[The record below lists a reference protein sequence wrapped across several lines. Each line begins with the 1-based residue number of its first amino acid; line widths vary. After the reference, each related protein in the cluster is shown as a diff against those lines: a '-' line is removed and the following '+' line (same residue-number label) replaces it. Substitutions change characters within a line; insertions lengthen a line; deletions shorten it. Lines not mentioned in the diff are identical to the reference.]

1 MITIKGPE
9 LEERYG
15 KRALYSDGVAPKQA
29 KLSSVKKAMMLG
41 FVPDVQE
48 NFFNVKTLIQKIDLT
63 GLNVSFSVDIKMALY
78 LIGKQSAGCKF
89 NCIYCTCKA
98 PWTEPGKL
106 LTLGDLNNFLHD
118 YIAGGQKDAMEFNN
132 VVHQNLLQP
141 PHDDSTL
148 VLDVVNIPSLHIL
161 LGVTTKLLSHIV
173 SCFGEEDND
182 KVRGKQ
188 FYDKFLKSINVTEK
202 LPGRLE
208 GNQCEKVLDN
218 TRTLLRMAKNLHS
231 SIAVKVMP
239 VVNVMDAFSEVKSSC
254 FGERLKGDWSGTID
268 KFSALYRDLDGI
280 SVPPKT
286 HILEV
291 SYNIN

>member
-9 LEERYG
+9 LEERSG

-106 LTLGDLNNFLHD
+106 LTLGDLNN
-118 YIAGGQKDAMEFNN
+118 

-173 SCFGEEDND
+173 SCFGEEDDD

-208 GNQCEKVLDN
+208 GNQCEKVLD
-218 TRTLLRMAKNLHS
+218 S